1 MTKRAT
7 RGLYH
12 GYLVIDKPAGWTSHD
27 VVARVRRIVGERRVG
42 HAGTLD
48 PSAVGVLP
56 VAVGLATRTIEY
68 LAEASKAY
76 VAEITFGVTTD
87 SADGDGTVT
96 GVASAEGLT
105 REAIDHVLPRFVGDQ
120 LQVPPMHSAIKVGGQ
135 RLYQRAH
142 RGEVIDLPPR
152 PVTIHR
158 IELLEWDA
166 PVASIFVSCS
176 KGTYI
181 RSLARDLGS
190 ALGPGAYL
198 SNLVRV
204 QTGPFTLA
212 DAIRIDELPGLL
224 ERERWEA
231 IAFHPDAALGHL
243 PVAVLDDA
251 RAAIWRQGREIAV
264 GRHVGAAVRVYDA
277 SGAWLGIGQPDE
289 QGTWIKPVKVVSEA

>member
-48 PSAVGVLP
+48 PAAVGVLP

-76 VAEITFGVTTD
+76 VADITFGVTTD

-96 GVASAEGLT
+96 AVAPVDGLSHEGVAAALDGF
-105 REAIDHVLPRFVGDQ
+105 RGDI
-120 LQVPPMHSAIKVGGQ
+120 LQVPPMHSAIKIGGE

-142 RGEVIDLPPR
+142 RGEEIDVPPR
-152 PVTIHR
+152 PVTIHE
-158 IELLEWDA
+158 IALMAWEP
-166 PVASIFVSCS
+166 PVATVYVACS

-181 RSLARDLGS
+181 RSLARDLGA
-190 ALGPGAYL
+190 ALGPEAYL

-212 DAIRIDELPGLL
+212 DAIRIEELPGLM
-224 ERERWEA
+224 ESEPWET
-231 IAFHPDAALGHL
+231 IAHHPDAALDHL
-243 PVAVLDDA
+243 PAVVLDDTQ
-251 RAAIWRQGREIAV
+251 AATWRQGQEIEV
-264 GRHVGAAVRVYDA
+264 GRVLDTVRVYDA
-277 SGAWLGIGQPDE
+277 SGEWLGVGQPDE
-289 QGTWIKPVKVVSEA
+289 SGTRIKPAKVVSAA